1 MRRIAADYVAKAD
14 YQGVVPRHTSTR
26 AAWLILAAF
35 ALLAVPVTAKVR
47 EQVRGDNVQAFGA
60 QAASV
65 GASVTTAVQRM
76 DDLTLAARTLL
87 AANPDLTNRQ
97 FTEWYRGMG
106 VEGRFPGVAGF
117 GYTEHV
123 PRTHLARFVGE
134 LGADPI
140 PGATKGSFE
149 VIPPGDRPAYCLARL
164 GVGASGGAYAMVELG
179 VTGLD
184 LCALSKLLDSARDSG
199 SFSAFVVSAGGA
211 RGGAGLFEVIAPVYE
226 GGVVPQT
233 LERRRERIK
242 GWIIG
247 LFDAGPIL
255 RAAVAG
261 QEGAAVSLAREHA
274 AVRDTRVPA
283 GDGAGFRTL
292 LNSLESSSAASYGR
306 VPQGPA
312 LRRSFTVDADGRWVV
327 SVSRAAPRGLAS
339 PDGVAGIAFIGWL
352 VIGLLLSLLV
362 HVLARG
368 RERALRMVDEKTG
381 QLRHQA
387 LHDALTGLP
396 NRALI
401 MDRADQLLARA
412 RRERFEPAAMFI
424 DLDGFKDVNDTLG
437 HESGDELLRAVASRI
452 SGVLRDSDTVGRLG
466 GDEFVVLVEGDPDT
480 VAERILNVLR
490 EPFELR
496 ASDSPVSLTGS
507 IGIASGARE
516 AAKDLLR
523 DADIALYEAKG
534 AGRDRAAEFR
544 HEMHIAAS
552 ERMALGNDLRGALD
566 AGELFLVYQ
575 PVHELANRDMV
586 GAEALLRWQHPAR
599 GLVPPAEF
607 IALAEETGLIVPIG
621 AWVLRTACLEAARWH
636 ADGHPI
642 RVGVNVSTRQL
653 EDPALLDSVQRALD
667 VSGLAARHL
676 TLEITETALMRDPAH
691 AADVLHALKAFGVRV
706 AIDDFGTGYS
716 SLAYLQQLPVDS
728 LKIDRAFVT
737 GSHAL
742 AETLV
747 QLARSLKLRSI
758 AEGIEEESQLEH
770 LRALGCDRGQGYLF
784 SPPLDAPA
792 LERYLSGAPAHAG
805 PAPLRSMASLSRA

>member
-1 MRRIAADYVAKAD
+1 VR
-14 YQGVVPRHTSTR
+14 RHTSTR

-35 ALLAVPVTAKVR
+35 ALLAVPVTSKVR
-47 EQVRGDNVQAFGA
+47 EQVRGDNERGFDA

-87 AANPDLTNRQ
+87 AANPDLTNHQ
-97 FTEWYRGMG
+97 FAEWYRGMG
-106 VEGRFPGVAGF
+106 VDRRFPGVAGF
-117 GYTEHV
+117 GYTERV
-123 PRTHLARFVGE
+123 SRRRLGRFVDE
-134 LGADPI
+134 LAADPI
-140 PGATKGSFE
+140 PGSTRGAFE
-149 VIPPGDRPAYCLARL
+149 LVPPGDRPAFCLARL
-164 GVGASGGAYAMVELG
+164 GVGAPAMAELG
-179 VTGLD
+179 VSGLD

-199 SFSAFVVSAGGA
+199 SFSAFVVSADQ
-211 RGGAGLFEVIAPVYE
+211 RGGAGRFSVIAPVYRG
-226 GGVVPQT
+226 GGVPT
-233 LERRRERIK
+233 TIDARRGRIK

-255 RAAVAG
+255 RTAVAG
-261 QEGAAVSLAREHA
+261 QRGVAVSLAREHA

-292 LNSLESSSAASYGR
+292 LNSLESSSTASYGS
-306 VPQGPA
+306 VPPGAA
-312 LRRSFTVDADGRWVV
+312 LRRRFVVEADGRWVV
-327 SVSRAAPRGLAS
+327 GVSRAAPRGLAS
-339 PDGVAGIAFIGWL
+339 ADGVAGIAFVGWL

-362 HVLARG
+362 HVMARG

-401 MDRADQLLARA
+401 MDRAEQLLSRA

-437 HESGDELLRAVASRI
+437 HESGDELLRAVAARI
-452 SGVLRDSDTVGRLG
+452 AGVLRESDTVGRLG
-466 GDEFVVLVEGDPDT
+466 GDEFVVLVEGGPEA
-480 VAERILNVLR
+480 VANRILEVLR
-490 EPFELR
+490 EPYELR
-496 ASDSPVSLTGS
+496 AADGPVSVTGS
-507 IGIASGARE
+507 IGIASGARD

-544 HEMHIAAS
+544 HEMRIAAS
-552 ERMALGNDLRGALD
+552 DRMALGNDLRGAIE

-575 PVHELANRDMV
+575 PVHDLSDGEVV

-599 GLVPPAEF
+599 GLVPPDEF

-621 AWVLRTACLEAARWH
+621 AWVLRTACAQAARWH
-636 ADGHPI
+636 AGGHRI

-667 VSGLAARHL
+667 AGGLAANAL

-691 AADVLHALKAFGVRV
+691 AADVLHALKAYGVRV

-728 LKIDRAFVT
+728 LKIDRAFVA

-770 LRALGCDRGQGYLF
+770 LRALGCERGQGYLF

-792 LERYLSGAPAHAG
+792 FDRYLNGAPAHAG
-805 PAPLRSMASLSRA
+805 PAPLRSTAALSRA